1 MTYTIKQLAPGS
13 YDVLL
18 DGALVASLVR
28 EVDRSEAVR
37 GWSVELLDEMSSA
50 DRPAPFGAQSHAFD
64 TRAAALEWLGIHG
77 EGISDASPG

>member
-37 GWSVELLDEMSSA
+37 GWSVELLDEMSSESV
-50 DRPAPFGAQSHAFD
+50 REVRLIG
-64 TRAAALEWLGIHG
+64 RGV
-77 EGISDASPG
+77 